1 MDKEKF
7 DFNAFEK
14 EAIEGLKS
22 GKEVFGKDGLFT
34 PLLKRFLEKSLEV
47 EMNQHLVNKD
57 SSGNKRNGKN
67 TKTVRS
73 TSGSF
78 ELETPRDRNSTFE
91 PQAVAKR
98 QVFLGDDIESK
109 ILSLYGMGN
118 SYDKI
123 RSLMTEFYG
132 LSISPAQISEITDKI
147 IPELQEWQNRH
158 LQRVYPFVWLDAIHF
173 KVRNNGVVE
182 SRALYNILALN
193 IEGKKELLGLYV
205 AEQESSKF
213 WLQILEDLQNRGVED
228 ILITCTDN
236 LSGFSQAISAVYPQ
250 AIIQTCIVH
259 QIRNSMKYVVNKDYK
274 SFTEDLKPIYK
285 ALTIEAAEIALDK
298 AEEKWGN
305 KYAPAFKSW
314 RTNWPK
320 LSSFFDF
327 SKEIRRIMYTT
338 NIIEGVHRQMRNVTK
353 TKGAFTSEM
362 ALKKLIYLRIIDISK
377 KWVGKQ
383 PNWGLVLAQLEIKFG
398 ERIKSD
404 D

>member
-1 MDKEKF
+1 MEKEEF
-7 DFNAFEK
+7 DFAAFEK
-14 EAIEGLKS
+14 AAIEGLKS
-22 GKEVFGKDGLFT
+22 GKEVFGKEGLFT
-34 PLLKRFLEKSLEV
+34 PLLKRFLEKSLDI
-47 EMNQHLVNKD
+47 EMNQHLSKVD
-57 SSGNKRNGKN
+57 SSVNKRNGKN
-67 TKTVRS
+67 KKTVRS

-91 PQAVAKR
+91 PLAVAKR

-147 IPELQEWQNRH
+147 IPELQEWQNRS
-158 LQRVYPFVWLDAIHF
+158 LESVYPFVWLDAIHF

-182 SRALYNILALN
+182 SRALYNILALTKD
-193 IEGKKELLGLYV
+193 GTKELLGLYV
-205 AEQESSKF
+205 SEQESSKF
-213 WLQILEDLQNRGVED
+213 WLQILEDLQSRGVKD

-236 LSGFSQAISAVYPQ
+236 LSGFSEAISAIYPKT
-250 AIIQTCIVH
+250 IIQSCIVH
-259 QIRNSMKYVVNKDYK
+259 QIRNSMKYVIYKDYAP
-274 SFTEDLKPIYK
+274 FTEDLKTIYK
-285 ALTIEAAEIALDK
+285 APNLEAAEIAMDK
-298 AEEKWGN
+298 AEEKWSD

-314 RTNWPK
+314 RKNWPK

-327 SKEIRRIMYTT
+327 SPEIRRIMYTT

-353 TKGAFTSEM
+353 TKGAFPSEI
-362 ALKKLIYLRIIDISK
+362 ALKKLIYLRIREISK
-377 KWVGKQ
+377 KWIGKQ

-398 ERIKSD
+398 DRIVSD

>member
-1 MDKEKF
+1 MEKKEF
-7 DFNAFEK
+7 DFKAFEE
-14 EAIEGLKS
+14 EAIEGLKA
-22 GKEVFGKDGLFT
+22 GKEIFGKEGLFT
-34 PLLKRFLEKSLEV
+34 PLLKRFLEKSLDI
-47 EMNQHLVNKD
+47 EMSQHLSD
-57 SSGNKRNGKN
+57 HALSGNKRNGKS

-78 ELETPRDRNSTFE
+78 ELETPRDRNSSFE

-123 RSLMTEFYG
+123 RSLLTEFYG

-147 IPELQEWQNRH
+147 LPELQEWQSRA
-158 LQRVYPFVWLDAIHF
+158 LEKVYPFIWLDAIHF

-182 SRALYNILALN
+182 SRALYNILALTK
-193 IEGKKELLGLYV
+193 EGRKELLGLYV

-213 WLQILEDLQNRGVED
+213 WLQVLEDLQSRGVVD

-236 LSGFSQAISAVYPQ
+236 LSGFSQAISVIYPK

-259 QIRNSMKYVVNKDYK
+259 QIRNSMKYVIYKDYK
-274 SFTEDLKPIYK
+274 PFTEDLKTIYK
-285 ALTIEAAEIALDK
+285 APTLEAAEIAMGK
-298 AEEKWGN
+298 AEEKWDR
-305 KYAPAFKSW
+305 KYAPAFESW
-314 RTNWPK
+314 RKNWPK

-327 SKEIRRIMYTT
+327 SPDIRRIMYTT

-353 TKGAFTSEM
+353 TKGAFPSET
-362 ALKKLIYLRIIDISK
+362 ALKKLIYLRMREISK
-377 KWVGKQ
+377 NWMGKQ

-398 ERIKSD
+398 DRIVSND
-404 D
+404 